1 MTEPRTITATFDEW
15 RSMLYHFWL
24 YCHAPET
31 AIRVQVG
38 LDDLD
43 DLDLP
48 IEMTNEAAEQVT
60 EFLLAFYVE
69 KRLDAEGE

>member
-1 MTEPRTITATFDEW
+1 VTEPTVTATFEEW
-15 RSMLYHFWL
+15 RTMLYHFWL

-48 IEMTNEAAEQVT
+48 VETANEAAEQVT
-60 EFLLAFYVE
+60 EFLLAFYFVG
-69 KRLDAEGE
+69 KRLDEEEV